1 MSALAAPRIAAGF
14 VLSQPVSSTT
24 PSSGYARMDS
34 STSIAIRLR
43 YSIVVGFISDSP
55 RDITGNSTGNPPACS
70 TPRLTDS
77 ASPRRWMLQF
87 TSSDHELQIPITGR
101 PRNVSSVTPVD
112 LSQDRCRK
120 PSRSLRSNHSSLRRP
135 PFRPPKLAPLRIVA
149 MSLLRLRLRGPRQ
162 PVLGGDDRRQF
173 LDRGLVGRLVEHDAA
188 VPEQVHAVAHLEHVH
203 VVVRDHDDRHVAA
216 LLQLRDQ
223 LGG

>member
-1 MSALAAPRIAAGF
+1 
-14 VLSQPVSSTT
+14 
-24 PSSGYARMDS
+24 MDS

-77 ASPRRWMLQF
+77 ASPRRWMLQL

-135 PFRPPKLAPLRIVA
+135 PFRRPMFPPLRIVA
-149 MSLLRLRLRGPRQ
+149 MSLLTGGGRSERCCHLLGLPRS
-162 PVLGGDDRRQF
+162 
-173 LDRGLVGRLVEHDAA
+173 GLSYDLWVE
-188 VPEQVHAVAHLEHVH
+188 
-203 VVVRDHDDRHVAA
+203 VAA
-216 LLQLRDQ
+216 GIHRIE
-223 LGG
+223 

>member
-1 MSALAAPRIAAGF
+1 
-14 VLSQPVSSTT
+14 
-24 PSSGYARMDS
+24 MDS

-77 ASPRRWMLQF
+77 ASPRRWMVQV
-87 TSSDHELQIPITGR
+87 TSSYNGCKIPVTGR

-135 PFRPPKLAPLRIVA
+135 PFCLPKLAPFRIVA
-149 MSLLRLRLRGPRQ
+149 MSLLRLRLRRSRQ
-162 PVLGGDDRRQF
+162 SVLGCDDRRQL
-173 LDRGLVGRLVEHDAA
+173 LDRGLVG
-188 VPEQVHAVAHLEHVH
+188 
-203 VVVRDHDDRHVAA
+203 
-216 LLQLRDQ
+216 
-223 LGG
+223 